1 MGVDEVGAAAIAGV
15 AAVAGYTL
23 GVLTTSRNAEM
34 AEPARPKMKAFRGAL
49 VEVKEKVVTDFSID
63 GGIAKKGA
71 ALFKA
76 KCAACHSCI
85 EGGPTKQGPNLWNI
99 SMQQRDANPLLAD
112 EPSGL
117 LLLTRACPMPEQC
130 ATCTTSC
137 ATCRSARTPCRTR

>member
-23 GVLTTSRNAEM
+23 GVLTTSRNAEI
-34 AEPARPKMKAFRGAL
+34 AENSRPKFKAYRGAL
-49 VEVKEKVVTDFSID
+49 VEVVEKEKTEFSID
-63 GGIAKKGA
+63 SGVAKKGA

-99 SMQQRDANPLLAD
+99 STPPLRAAQTHLWLAD
-112 EPSGL
+112 QPF
-117 LLLTRACPMPEQC
+117 
-130 ATCTTSC
+130 
-137 ATCRSARTPCRTR
+137 